1 MNEPSPR
8 RRQVLK
14 GAAAGTAA
22 LYLPGLARAAETPIK
37 LGYISPLTGPY
48 ALFGETDRYMVEKVR
63 ALLKSGIR
71 SGDKT
76 FPVEIIMPSCTSET
90 INPVADQCELNGVP
104 CLSTVQ
110 PWQSYFFSRGGKP
123 DKPFEW
129 TYHFF
134 WGLEDIIAS
143 YLGMWNSV
151 QTNKKIGF
159 LFERSTDGEAWAS
172 KEFGFPPAVTKAGYT
187 FVTPP

>member
-76 FPVEIIMPSCTSET
+76 FPVEIIVRDSQSNPNKAAELAGNLILKDKVDLMMPSCTSET
-90 INPVADQCELNGVP
+90 IN
-104 CLSTVQ
+104 
-110 PWQSYFFSRGGKP
+110 
-123 DKPFEW
+123 
-129 TYHFF
+129 
-134 WGLEDIIAS
+134 
-143 YLGMWNSV
+143 
-151 QTNKKIGF
+151 
-159 LFERSTDGEAWAS
+159 
-172 KEFGFPPAVTKAGYT
+172 
-187 FVTPP
+187 